1 MLVMCVSECVS
12 TLEYTSPYCS
22 PRLPFLLLSV
32 QITCHMAWPREC
44 LTKQSPPDTPAASS
58 SSSRQAE
65 TATIR
70 TKKFLSNPL
79 LSRKQ
84 MVRALILE
92 ALTVWLLR
100 SGVVEG
106 PLLLVCAIWPRTRKC
121 AHSSQQPCWCGHPH
135 ERSSVVMSILQ
146 ALPMSRIDAIE

>member
-1 MLVMCVSECVS
+1 MCFYPRVYFAVLLTQTSLPSPLRANHLSHGVREC
-12 TLEYTSPYCS
+12 
-22 PRLPFLLLSV
+22 
-32 QITCHMAWPREC
+32 C